1 MRSSVMSKIAV
12 TFALIASAAV
22 SAQTVSRQLAIT
34 PTSVNFGNVAI
45 GSKLSTNLTITNTG
59 NKSTNL
65 KLPPSLTGSGFS
77 CTGLPTTLAAGKTAI
92 FAITFAPAS
101 PGNVTGTLSIDST
114 GSNVPASVALSGTG
128 GGVAQLSS
136 NPTNLSFGTVT
147 VGTNSALPVIVTN
160 TGTASAT
167 VSQYSASG
175 VGFTISGPTMPFS
188 LAPGQS
194 TSVTVSFAPSTVGS
208 ATGTASVVSNASNS
222 PTNISLIGTGGTAVG
237 QLAAS
242 PASLNFGTVTVG
254 TSTTLP
260 VALSNT
266 GTGSLTISQAGI
278 SGAGLSLS
286 GLPLPLALS
295 PGEGTSFKVVFAPT
309 VAGVVS
315 GTASLTS
322 NASNS
327 SVTVAIAATGGNQH
341 SVSLSWTDTSLVA
354 GYNIYRGTQSGGPYT
369 RINSSLDGTKAYID
383 ATVLSGQT
391 YYYVT
396 TAVSSTGAESAY
408 SAPVQAV
415 IPTP

>member
-1 MRSSVMSKIAV
+1 MRSLAMSKIAV

-34 PTSVNFGNVAI
+34 PSSVNFGNVAI
-45 GSKLSTNLTITNTG
+45 GSKAITNLTITNTG

-77 CTGLPTTLAAGKTAI
+77 CTGLPTTLAAGKSAI

-101 PGNVTGTLSIDST
+101 LGKVTGTLSVDST
-114 GSNVPASVALSGTG
+114 GSNVPAAVALSGTG
-128 GGVAQLSS
+128 GGVAQLSN

-147 VGTNSALPVIVTN
+147 VGTSSALPIIVTN

-167 VSQYSASG
+167 VSQYSATG
-175 VGFTISGPTMPFS
+175 LGFTISGPKMPFS

-194 TSVTVSFAPSTVGS
+194 TSVTVSFAPSIVGT

-222 PTNISLIGTGGTAVG
+222 PTSVSLTGTGETAVG
-237 QLAAS
+237 QLAAN
-242 PASLNFGTVTVG
+242 PASLNFGTVRVG
-254 TSTTLP
+254 TSTALP

-278 SGAGLSLS
+278 SGAGLSVS
-286 GLPLPLALS
+286 GLALPLTLS
-295 PGEGTSFKVVFAPT
+295 PGEGTSFNVVFAPA
-309 VAGVVS
+309 VAGIVS

-327 SVTVAIAATGGNQH
+327 PVTVSIAATGGNQH
-341 SVSLSWTDTSLVA
+341 SVALSWTETSSVG

-369 RINSSLDGTKAYID
+369 RINSSLDGTTTYTD

-408 SAPVQAV
+408 SAQVKAA